1 MAIREVSRTVPDRL
15 WTDGLA
21 LFILVPETKPRARLH
36 LCQWPSSLAQIHLF
50 KCARCQSFSSI
61 SQWGDSPTYTENR
74 GTCRQ
79 TDNNERRF
87 CPPPLL
93 FLQSLV
99 TRVISPASGTIC
111 EAFSSDINRPNPQK
125 VTINWAPFSHCF
137 GTQSFPPPIAEM
149 CCHLGW
155 L

>member
-1 MAIREVSRTVPDRL
+1 MDIREVSRTVPDRL

-21 LFILVPETKPRARLH
+21 LFILVPETKPRACLH

-50 KCARCQSFSSI
+50 KCARCQRFSSI

-87 CPPPLL
+87 CPPPPLL

-99 TRVISPASGTIC
+99 TRVISPVSGTIC
-111 EAFSSDINRPNPQK
+111 EAFSSDINRPTLKKSLSTGHPFVTVLGHK
-125 VTINWAPFSHCF
+125 VSLLP
-137 GTQSFPPPIAEM
+137 
-149 CCHLGW
+149 
-155 L
+155 